1 MLFRSHLGVALCA
14 QTDPE
19 VFFPE
24 KGGDPRP
31 AVALCGTCPVQA
43 PCLEYA
49 LAHRELAGVWGGTT
63 ARSRQRMREQA
74 TKRAPLKSHAARG
87 ALGAVVKRQRSQ
99 ERAKRVVELHEQ
111 GYGTSHI
118 AAVVGVTVDSVRR
131 YVREAAR
138 REAA

>member
-1 MLFRSHLGVALCA
+1 MTGQGWRGDALCT

-24 KGGDPRP
+24 KGESNKS
-31 AVALCGTCPVQA
+31 AKKVCAACPVA
-43 PCLEYA
+43 AECLEYA
-49 LAHRELAGVWGGTT
+49 LAHSDLVGVWGGTS
-63 ARSRQRMREQA
+63 AKGRQRIRERASQ
-74 TKRAPLKSHAARG
+74 RAPLKSHAARG
-87 ALGAVVKRQRSQ
+87 AAGAAVKRQRSQ
-99 ERAKRVVELHEQ
+99 ERSRRVVELHDQ